1 MLHEVHV
8 WELVRDEYC
17 YIKTWRLVDANPAAL
32 KSWGL
37 ALPEIVGKIT
47 DEIFPNSNATEL
59 FLPVIKKIFA
69 EDTAH
74 TWDNCFPD
82 TNQFLHM
89 VSIPFG
95 EYFTSIVDQC
105 RNWPPLAHQGER
117 YLFLFK
123 PTLGYGF
130 EGL

>member
-82 TNQFLHM
+82 TNQFLDQIGQSSQI
-89 VSIPFG
+89 VLDIPLEFSHFRLPIIS
-95 EYFTSIVDQC
+95 ENVA
-105 RNWPPLAHQGER
+105 W
-117 YLFLFK
+117 
-123 PTLGYGF
+123 
-130 EGL
+130 